1 MTTLQWVFALALIPG
16 SIISLILVMI
26 IFPESVM
33 EKLSPLGHIGF
44 TILAGPIWW
53 IMLTFATVYVVL
65 KTLYRTFKTSKGLSI
80 MDRLLASCRE
90 AAAVLFLSERA
101 QRNRASPRRG
111 PFRRPPPPPEATTPP
126 KREENIDFTRNIKV
140 DKPVIIKTRWNL
152 WKKK

>member
-101 QRNRASPRRG
+101 QRNRASLVAVLFADLPHLQRLQHHSNVRKISISQETLKSIN
-111 PFRRPPPPPEATTPP
+111 R
-126 KREENIDFTRNIKV
+126 
-140 DKPVIIKTRWNL
+140 
-152 WKKK
+152 